1 MYTKRLEF
9 LAGRYVSHKILQY
22 YTYKSVSLPLK
33 PKNGLRKTDI
43 DDDD

>member
-33 PKNGLRKTDI
+33 PKKWIEKD
-43 DDDD
+43 